1 MATKIQLRRGLA
13 ETWTSVNPILS
24 EGEMGI
30 ETDTQKFKFGD
41 GATEWSSLPYASS
54 GSSGDIPTKLSQLE
68 NDCGFITMTDVEGK
82 HYTTMSAVEAKK
94 YTTMSAVEAKGYAT
108 LTDVAEAGYTKNT
121 GTVKSVNGE
130 TPDINGNVYL
140 NIPSEV
146 TESTVS
152 DWGFTKNE
160 GTVTSVN
167 NVEPVDGNVSID
179 IPSEVT
185 ESTVEDWGF
194 TKNTGTVTS
203 VNNVEPVDG
212 NVSLSYQEPLVS
224 GTNIKT
230 INNESILGEGNIEI
244 QGGDN
249 ASWGNI
255 TGTLSEQTDLNTEL
269 GKKLESTNLVQGSN
283 ITLTKNGNN
292 ITIAATGEISGS
304 VKWQDLQGT
313 YQSSSELASDV
324 GNALSTAENLAK
336 NLGEASELRFPSKD
350 DIYTYAGSLSSG
362 TIITRAY
369 IAEEDCIINKICFG
383 AANVP
388 ESPFSTHVDVIEF
401 DYENSSWKRLARS
414 TVTISAEENTLDTPL
429 FVKKGQALG
438 FSYNSSNSGMKLSYD
453 TKTPVTTYPKYN
465 VLLWDNENLGE
476 SGTSASI
483 SNPTTG
489 YRLGWWFKN
498 DEYISIP
505 NYKEELDDKVSLERY
520 EEEVTPIYD
529 GLTIDKVEELS
540 TDGSNTMNGT
550 GNDSWVMKYL
560 QAEHS
565 GYVTELDILIASSAT
580 FPTPEKTISIG
591 TIQLDETDPST
602 GEGNW
607 TWIDKELD
615 IVIPSIDSSY
625 KAKVYTY
632 TLPRPLKI
640 KAGNYI
646 VIGGHSEK
654 VTLQYG
660 AHATDIVCG
669 LNKMSANGVQIFEAN
684 NGTFSGFKEKYYLPG
699 LTFKVNYEEVLNIEE
714 TISEVN
720 DKTIDNK
727 SEIEKIKDDL
737 LFESNSDDVYT
748 KVFTSESG
756 ASPCSPNNIFWIDKR
771 DRITRD
777 GYITKIKIVKNSSEE
792 DITAAIAAFTV
803 SGDPGTDTATIT
815 RIQQFTLPA
824 GLKEYTFKLSE
835 AMKVYSGETVGLCI
849 PGQLYYGGSGTTNN
863 CINGGSINSQVDD
876 TISGHYNG
884 NLQVQVQFEISDIT
898 DIHDTVDNIESEID
912 ALDERTSDLTTRTSY
927 KDLTSVMLVGSSL
940 TEASYCPTYT
950 SWPERLQDRTDITI
964 VNNGLSGTN
973 IFTNLTRISKNS
985 NMRFAPTCTVADI
998 HPTYTLWDDCA
1009 NGSPTGK
1016 TAIELYRKVKDC
1028 VESFGSKLLM
1038 GSEENY
1044 AGQYKAYEAT
1054 QQAFATEAKIPYSPI
1069 TRIQQWCY
1077 PRNNSE
1083 VCPYPVN
1090 GASHSGYR
1098 ANAPYSVHQDL
1109 INSLP
1114 IYKNV
1119 KMFRPRTTYKNGNP
1133 SIQDLVYDSIDQRLK
1148 YWTALHPGQA
1158 ASTAPGHI
1166 DNLDD
1171 ASKDVPNTT
1180 NINPYSSASEPNS
1193 LFLGNPIQFDKYALI
1208 EFILEKTGI
1217 TKGTFEVQTS
1227 VEPTKIYAANIDDV
1241 TIVGANGGTNYTV
1254 GQIII
1259 YPQVN
1264 KFYRVLQDFT
1274 SNPGFNPEPTSE
1286 QAEVIDFDNYIR
1298 TKFEEVEFTYNNGMI
1313 SASLT
1318 EDLSKNYQIY
1328 DKVRFVVYYEG
1339 GIFTLARPSFYGY
1352 DGKDKVLPETINY
1365 HRRKFGTEMLDVC
1378 NPSTWS
1384 KQGTA
1389 ESKAL
1394 PAPIANYTLYNDTL
1408 THIQL
1413 NADGDYITKSVSVE
1427 NPGYKRVAVRIV
1439 SQIWNKIATTRYNG
1453 TEWENNEYITNT
1465 KDDPLG
1471 SAAYIN
1477 SDFDY
1482 GMLKVALMTP
1492 GNTTYNWKN
1501 ILVYPGWSEAYFEAD
1516 LQPEDTS
1523 IGIRIEKSSFVDDSY
1538 NNDDKPIFIHHVS
1551 IQDITNV

>member
-1 MATKIQLRRGLA
+1 MTTKNMKVQLRRDTA
-13 ETWTSVNPILS
+13 SNWTTKNPVLLS
-24 EGEMGI
+24 GEMGI
-30 ETDTQKFKFGD
+30 ESDTNKFKFGD
-41 GATEWSSLPYASS
+41 GNKTWTQLDYASAD
-54 GSSGDIPTKLSQLE
+54 SSEAVWGGITGTLSEQ
-68 NDCGFITMTDVEGK
+68 TDLNTALEGK
-82 HYTTMSAVEAKK
+82 QPT
-94 YTTMSAVEAKGYAT
+94 
-108 LTDVAEAGYTKNT
+108 
-121 GTVKSVNGE
+121 
-130 TPDINGNVYL
+130 
-140 NIPSEV
+140 
-146 TESTVS
+146 
-152 DWGFTKNE
+152 
-160 GTVTSVN
+160 
-167 NVEPVDGNVSID
+167 
-179 IPSEVT
+179 
-185 ESTVEDWGF
+185 
-194 TKNTGTVTS
+194 
-203 VNNVEPVDG
+203 
-212 NVSLSYQEPLVS
+212 LVS

-230 INNESILGEGNIEI
+230 INNQSILGEGNIEI

-269 GKKLESTNLVQGSN
+269 GKKLESTNLIQGSN

-292 ITIAATGEISGS
+292 ITIAATGEISGT
-304 VKWQDLQGT
+304 VKWENLEGS
-313 YQSSSELASDV
+313 YQSVSELQQDV
-324 GNALSTAENLAK
+324 GTALSIAK
-336 NLGEASELRFPSKD
+336 EVATNLGEAAELRFPQAT
-350 DIYTYAGSLSSG
+350 DIYTYAGSLSGG
-362 TIITRAY
+362 TIITRAH
-369 IAEEDCIINKICFG
+369 IAEKDCVINKICFG

-388 ESPFSTHVDVIEF
+388 ETPWTTHVDLIEF
-401 DYENSSWKRLARS
+401 DYENNGWKRLARS

-438 FSYNSSNSGMKLSYD
+438 FSYNHSTSGMKLSYNQQA
-453 TKTPVTTYPKYN
+453 VSTYPRYN
-465 VLLWDNENLGE
+465 VLLWGTENLDE
-476 SGTSASI
+476 SGTAATI
-483 SNPTTG
+483 SNPTVG
-489 YRLGWWFKN
+489 YKLGWWFKN
-498 DEYISIP
+498 DEYVSIP
-505 NYKEELDDKVSLERY
+505 NYKEELDSKVSLEKY
-520 EEEVTPIYD
+520 EAEVTPIYN
-529 GLTIDKVEELS
+529 GLIVEKEEIKSTI
-540 TDGSNTMNGT
+540 GNNTMSGS
-550 GNDSWVMKYL
+550 GNWNWVQKAL
-560 QAEHS
+560 VAEHRGEIVS
-565 GYVTELDILIASSAT
+565 FDITIGASTS
-580 FPTPEKTISIG
+580 FPTAEKTFSIG
-591 TIQLDETDPST
+591 TITIEETNPET
-602 GEGNW
+602 GAGNW
-607 TWIDKELD
+607 TWTDKLLD
-615 IVIPSIDSSY
+615 LVIPSLDSSY
-625 KAKVYTY
+625 KAKTYTV
-632 TLPRPLKI
+632 TLPRPIKV
-640 KAGNYI
+640 KAGDYI
-646 VIGGHSEK
+646 VMGGHSASL
-654 VTLQYG
+654 TLSYG
-660 AHATDIVCG
+660 SYAATDLVTG
-669 LNKMSANGVQIFEAN
+669 LNRMGGSQGTCWEAT
-684 NGTFSGFKEKYYLPG
+684 NGTFAGFKEKYYLPG
-699 LTFKVNYEEVLNIEE
+699 LAFKINYTEVLDVKEE
-714 TISEVN
+714 INVVD
-720 DKTIDNK
+720 DKTIANK
-727 SEIEKIKDDL
+727 SEINDIQNSL
-737 LFESNSDDVYT
+737 LFMNNTADVYT

-756 ASPCSPNNIFWIDKR
+756 ASPCSPGTAFWIDKR

-777 GYITKIKIVKNSSEE
+777 GYITKIKVVKNSSEE

-803 SGDPGTDTATIT
+803 SGNPGADTATIT

-824 GLKEYTFKLSE
+824 GAKEYTFVLNE
-835 AMKVYSGETVGLCI
+835 AFEVHQGETVGLCI
-849 PGQLYYGGSGTTNN
+849 PGQLYYGGAGTTNN
-863 CINGGSINSQVDD
+863 CINGGSIYSKVGEII
-876 TISGHYNG
+876 TGHYNG
-884 NLQVQVQFEISDIT
+884 SIQIQTQFEISDIN
-898 DIHDTVDNIESEID
+898 DIHSAVDNIESEID

-964 VNNGLSGTN
+964 VNNGLSGAN
-973 IFTNLTRISKNS
+973 IYTNLTRISKNS
-985 NMRFAPTCTVADI
+985 NMRFAPACTVADI

-1016 TAIELYRKVKDC
+1016 TAIELYKKVKDC

-1044 AGQYKAYEAT
+1044 SNNYRAYEAT
-1054 QQAFATEAKIPYSPI
+1054 QQAFATESKIPYSPI

-1133 SIQDLVYDSIDQRLK
+1133 TIQDLVYDSIDQRLK
-1148 YWTALHPGQA
+1148 YWTALHPGQG

-1180 NINPYSSASEPNS
+1180 NVNPYGNATEPNS
-1193 LFLGNPIQFDKYALI
+1193 LFLGNPIQFNKYALI

-1241 TIVGANGGTNYTV
+1241 TIVGANGSTNYTT

-1274 SNPGFNPEPTSE
+1274 SNPGFNPAPTAE

-1408 THIQL
+1408 THMQL
-1413 NADGDYITKSVSVE
+1413 NADGDFISRSVTVE

-1482 GMLKVALMTP
+1482 GMLKVALITP

-1516 LQPEDTS
+1516 LQPEDTT